1 MMISSILA
9 DSQDR
14 FHPDC
19 LRLPPNCF
27 CAGQATCPK
36 DPENMQPTE
45 QTARINTI
53 KKHFEDWGAQQ
64 SVNRLNQP
72 SCGVAIYQVSN
83 FDGFSSVEGGLAY
96 LAHEQDRHHIFDGVL
111 NVPVD
116 DYKLKTPKISDYDTI
131 LGAYL
136 ENHFC
141 DEAHLYM
148 NLPNKGEFETTV
160 ETLDAAHIE
169 KNVQAYFHENAIFQQ
184 ALPALLRN
192 RRIKKLVVHRVVG
205 FTHASWGGLA
215 EVPKKPIDKTEI
227 YSEELADIF
236 KKVHIMD
243 PVEFDLEQYRK
254 EQKIQ
259 ICETKPDHGACTFV
273 GNKEWHRVDYNVGF
287 NPQRLQLP
295 NLPYKTK
302 GITNFID
309 SMFCGLA
316 EEYQSV
322 LQRPNTGKGAE
333 SFKSIWHQSQKKSP
347 DQPYLT
353 CVRGSNPKSPF
364 SMDTD
369 LTHAAAEEEW
379 PSVLGSV
386 STKVKTG
393 MCDAASASTYQEYVV
408 GNDMSRLLPILAL
421 GIPFLMFR

>member
-1 MMISSILA
+1 
-9 DSQDR
+9 
-14 FHPDC
+14 
-19 LRLPPNCF
+19 
-27 CAGQATCPK
+27 
-36 DPENMQPTE
+36 
-45 QTARINTI
+45 
-53 KKHFEDWGAQQ
+53 
-64 SVNRLNQP
+64 
-72 SCGVAIYQVSN
+72 
-83 FDGFSSVEGGLAY
+83 
-96 LAHEQDRHHIFDGVL
+96 
-111 NVPVD
+111 
-116 DYKLKTPKISDYDTI
+116 
-131 LGAYL
+131 
-136 ENHFC
+136 
-141 DEAHLYM
+141 M
-148 NLPNKGEFETTV
+148 NLPNKGEFEKT
-160 ETLDAAHIE
+160 ETLDVDQSAKVAEAQYLATGHEAKEAAKE
-169 KNVQAYFHENAIFQQ
+169 KETAAAIDANVQAHFHKKAIFQQ

-192 RRIKKLVVHRVVG
+192 SRIKKLLVHRVVG
-205 FTHASWGGLA
+205 FTHASWGDLPEDPRKA
-215 EVPKKPIDKTEI
+215 IDRTQI
-227 YSEELADIF
+227 YSETLADIF
-236 KKVHIMD
+236 NTVHIMD